1 LVADGG
7 SHFVGIH
14 AAQVL
19 PLLGFVPVQRAPRS
33 ATSVFGRRTEPVE
46 AAGEGITG
54 HDASSSR

>member
-1 LVADGG
+1 M
-7 SHFVGIH
+7 H

-33 ATSVFGRRTEPVE
+33 ATAVFGRCTEPVE